1 MPTYP
6 WLIDQKLDNSILQ
19 DKMKALR
26 KLGIPYTDAEI
37 EHAEEDLTKQAQKI
51 ADDLKQ
57 NQVNVLADREIVAV
71 IAYLQRLGT
80 DIKAAPKVADNVNA
94 NQ

>member
-1 MPTYP
+1 MPSYP
-6 WLIDQKLDNSILQ
+6 WLIDQKLDNTILK

-26 KLGIPYTDAEI
+26 KLGIPYTDAAI
-37 EHAEEDLTKQAQKI
+37 ANAEQDLNKQAQKI

-57 NQVNVLADREIVAV
+57 NQVNVLADREIIAV

-80 DIKAAPKVADNVNA
+80 DIKAAPKAAEDVNVN
-94 NQ
+94 Q

>member
-1 MPTYP
+1 MA
-6 WLIDQKLDNSILQ
+6 IAN
-19 DKMKALR
+19 
-26 KLGIPYTDAEI
+26 AEP
-37 EHAEEDLTKQAQKI
+37 DLHKQAQKI

-57 NQVNVLADREIVAV
+57 NQVNVLADREIIAV

-80 DIKAAPKVADNVNA
+80 DIKAAPKVVEDVNI

>member
-1 MPTYP
+1 
-6 WLIDQKLDNSILQ
+6 
-19 DKMKALR
+19 
-26 KLGIPYTDAEI
+26 AEI
-37 EHAEEDLTKQAQKI
+37 EHAEQDLTKQAQKI